1 MTQSHEGSAFKPIE
15 EPIAYSQRSLLPPAI
30 DPDCEVTATSD
41 ATSYEV
47 GANPRSVLWQPT
59 EPQFTKAIAE
69 HYGVSRK
76 SVQQW
81 FQKVKEA
88 CPWFTETDLK
98 LPDER
103 YTPLFIELM
112 GHYRTSGL
120 PFDAWKTQIWEQN
133 PELVATYQSTQPVQS
148 PAESTIKPPAPA
160 SNPGSAITVRASETP
175 LAVDP
180 LQPLHLTVIDSTQ
193 RLTEAIS
200 SLNNTLQQFVS
211 NDQTLA
217 DALKQNATQ
226 KGSRLGTELAIAEI
240 GSMMQATES
249 ARVELAKK
257 LGLLA
262 EPGEVPTASTG

>member
-1 MTQSHEGSAFKPIE
+1 MLQSYEQSAFKPME
-15 EPIAYSQRSLLPPAI
+15 ESIDLSLQPDLPPSL
-30 DPDCEVTATSD
+30 DPLCEAPATSPG
-41 ATSYEV
+41 TSYES
-47 GANPRSVLWQPT
+47 GANPRPALWQPM

-69 HYGVSRK
+69 YYGVSRK
-76 SVQQW
+76 SVQIW

-88 CPWFTETDLK
+88 CPWFTESELK

-103 YTPLFIELM
+103 YTPLCIELM
-112 GHYRTSGL
+112 GGYRTSGL
-120 PFDAWKTQIWEQN
+120 PFEIWKAQIWEQN
-133 PELVATYQSTQPVQS
+133 PELVAAYQASQAQSPAAGSLASSALVIRESDTPIPVQS
-148 PAESTIKPPAPA
+148 
-160 SNPGSAITVRASETP
+160 V
-175 LAVDP
+175 
-180 LQPLHLTVIDSTQ
+180 QPIHLTVIDSTQ

-257 LGLLA
+257 LGLLT
-262 EPGEVPTASTG
+262 EPGDLPTASTG